1 MNRNEAVVAAIEVR
15 RYTTG
20 MSRTIDMGIGGVEDS
35 CPTSVRTWGDVPWQI
50 WVVVAMLTLE
60 GVGNFFSMFDNLAAA
75 WWLFGKIV
83 IITGLLKGWQ
93 WMFWGFLAIAAIHVI
108 GFLEV
113 MPVAS
118 LLNLLLMV
126 LVISARRYFFGR
138 ANVRVSTPE

>member
-1 MNRNEAVVAAIEVR
+1 MAHAVDVEVAGAADDGDR
-15 RYTTG
+15 P
-20 MSRTIDMGIGGVEDS
+20 SRA
-35 CPTSVRTWGDVPWQI
+35 WGDVPWQI
-50 WVVVAMLTLE
+50 WVVVAILALE
-60 GVGNFFSMFDNLAAA
+60 GVGNFFSMFDHLAAA

-93 WMFWGFLAIAAIHVI
+93 WMFWIFLAIAAIHVI

-138 ANVRVSTPE
+138 ANVSVSALE